1 MDPSLNHVVSDPAT
15 IKNYAGLLGAYVSGT
30 LSDLFGVAA
39 YIWPLVCGAVG
50 VACIAPQYELMWW
63 RWLGY
68 FLLTICLLFTG
79 AAWDLHVGEIYG
91 GGLVGSTLYEHASR
105 LLSHWGSVILWFF
118 LFCTAIQLT
127 FGLSWLKLYHKVKAL
142 CQTRISAVSSL
153 ERPALPPL
161 PLPNIKNLWEKLT
174 SRPAQK
180 ALPQVYDVDAEES
193 DATDDPAIRVVK
205 RSKPSRKKVKKAQE
219 TSQEDLYDSAS
230 DQYQDA
236 YDEQYDERYEYYDE
250 HHYEQDVEQDVD
262 QYVEQ
267 EDYAQAPA
275 QGRDN
280 SSSGDSQKASK
291 KPAAPKTSR
300 GLFSFG
306 KKEEAPA
313 TSKTPTRTQSKNNAQ
328 EDDYK
333 NAHENTHEEFHEEAY
348 NKSDSEDSPPHYDD
362 NYDDNYDDGY
372 DDDDH
377 GHHESLEDVYD
388 DTYEETPPAK
398 VKQQAPQ
405 PSKAKT
411 AANPALPKK
420 RKYVFPSLDLL
431 QDPAPSSP
439 TARGEMEKKGQAL
452 VSCLA
457 DFGIQGE
464 LVHITP
470 GPVVTMYAFRPAAGV
485 RVNRIANL
493 TDDIAL
499 ALKALAIRI
508 QAPIP
513 GSDTVGIEIPNI
525 QRDIV
530 NFREILESQAFSEAG
545 GPLNMVLGKN
555 IAGKPFVSELSK
567 MPHLLVAGATGAG
580 KSVGLNTILM
590 SLLYTTQP
598 DDMQLLLIDP
608 KRIEMA
614 VYADLP
620 HLVHPVV
627 TEMQYAKTAL
637 EWAVA
642 EMDKRYEAMARVGV
656 RNITGYNQK
665 IKEMGDNKSAELADF
680 EPLPYLVII
689 IDELADLMLT
699 AAREV
704 ETSIVRLA
712 QLARAAGIHM
722 ILATQRPSV
731 DVVTGIIKA
740 NFPCR
745 ISFQVTSKHDSRTI
759 LDMVGAEHLLGK
771 GDMLFKPSGGRLM
784 RLHGPFVADE
794 EVQAVVSHWKRQSPP
809 KYKVD
814 FAQWGQEQNEVSG
827 GGLGGD
833 ASADSL
839 YPEVRAFV
847 EEQGKAS
854 ISLVQRRFRIGFNRA
869 AVLMEQL
876 ERDGIIGPADGSKPR
891 SVIR

>member
-1 MDPSLNHVVSDPAT
+1 MDPSLNHVLSDDSVVQ
-15 IKNYAGLLGAYVSGT
+15 NYAGKLGAYISGS
-30 LSDLFGVAA
+30 LSDLFGIAA
-39 YIWPLVCGAVG
+39 YVWPLVFGAVG
-50 VACIAPQYELMWW
+50 VACIVPAYELVWW

-68 FLLTICLLFTG
+68 FLLTICLLFIG
-79 AAWDLHVGEIYG
+79 AAFDIQIGEIYSG
-91 GGLVGSTLYEHASR
+91 GMVGATLYEHASAM
-105 LLSHWGSVILWFF
+105 LSHWGSVILWFF
-118 LFCTAIQLT
+118 LFTMATQLT
-127 FGLSWLKLYHKVKAL
+127 FGISWLNVCRKIKLL
-142 CQTRISAVSSL
+142 CQTRISAVHM
-153 ERPALPPL
+153 PALPELKMP
-161 PLPNIKNLWEKLT
+161 
-174 SRPAQK
+174 
-180 ALPQVYDVDAEES
+180 ALPSPKSLMEKITNKPAHAPMPDVYDVES
-193 DATDDPAIRVVK
+193 HDVDDPNIRVV
-205 RSKPSRKKVKKAQE
+205 PRKKPKKARSAATADTERQE
-219 TSQEDLYDSAS
+219 KASQSKEHDADYD
-230 DQYQDA
+230 D
-236 YDEQYDERYEYYDE
+236 YDEDRADAHDDEYEQNGSTGNQRYYDE
-250 HHYEQDVEQDVD
+250 DDDYDDDQDYHDHDHDNQENHLSDDVQDYVDDYVDDLYEE
-262 QYVEQ
+262 ESTP
-267 EDYAQAPA
+267 AP
-275 QGRDN
+275 QPE
-280 SSSGDSQKASK
+280 K
-291 KPAAPKTSR
+291 KSR

-306 KKEEAPA
+306 TKEES
-313 TSKTPTRTQSKNNAQ
+313 TAQ
-328 EDDYK
+328 EQ
-333 NAHENTHEEFHEEAY
+333 
-348 NKSDSEDSPPHYDD
+348 P
-362 NYDDNYDDGY
+362 
-372 DDDDH
+372 
-377 GHHESLEDVYD
+377 
-388 DTYEETPPAK
+388 
-398 VKQQAPQ
+398 APQ
-405 PSKAKT
+405 PQARPQQASMAKAGVRT
-411 AANPALPKK
+411 
-420 RKYVFPSLDLL
+420 KYAFPSLELL
-431 QDPAPSSP
+431 QSATPSSP
-439 TARGEMEKKGQAL
+439 TARGEMEQKGQAL
-452 VSCLA
+452 VSCLS

-464 LVHITP
+464 LVRITP
-470 GPVVTMYAFRPAAGV
+470 GPVVTMYEFRPAAGI

-499 ALKALAIRI
+499 ALKAMAIRI

-513 GSDTVGIEIPNI
+513 GSDTVGIEIPNV

-530 NFREILESQAFSEAG
+530 NFREILESKAFTDAG

-555 IAGKPFVSELSK
+555 IAGKPFVAELSK

-580 KSVGLNTILM
+580 KSVGLNAILM

-627 TEMQYAKTAL
+627 TEMQFAKTAL

-642 EMDKRYEAMARVGV
+642 EMDKRYEAMARLGV

-665 IKEMGDNKSAELADF
+665 LKDLGDNRPPELSEL

-771 GDMLFKPSGGRLM
+771 GDMLYKPSGGRLM
-784 RLHGPFVADE
+784 RLHGPFVPDE

-814 FAQWGQEQNEVSG
+814 FAAWGTEQNEVSG
-827 GGLGGD
+827 SGLGD
-833 ASADSL
+833 ATDDSL
-839 YPEVRAFV
+839 YPQVRAFV

-891 SVIR
+891 SVINR

>member
-1 MDPSLNHVVSDPAT
+1 MLSDDTVVQ
-15 IKNYAGLLGAYVSGT
+15 NYAGKLGAYISGS
-30 LSDLFGVAA
+30 LSDLFGIAA
-39 YIWPLVCGAVG
+39 YVWPLVFGAVG
-50 VACIAPQYELMWW
+50 IACIVPAYELVWW

-68 FLLTICLLFTG
+68 FLLTICLLFIG
-79 AAWDLHVGEIYG
+79 AAFDIQIGEIYSG
-91 GGLVGSTLYEHASR
+91 GMVGATLYEHASAM
-105 LLSHWGSVILWFF
+105 LSHWGSVILWFF
-118 LFCTAIQLT
+118 LFTMATQLT
-127 FGLSWLKLYHKVKAL
+127 FGISWLNVCRKIKLL
-142 CQTRISAVSSL
+142 CQTRISAVHM
-153 ERPALPPL
+153 PALPEFKMP
-161 PLPNIKNLWEKLT
+161 
-174 SRPAQK
+174 
-180 ALPQVYDVDAEES
+180 ALPSPKSLMEKISSKPAHAPMPDVYDIEGHDV
-193 DATDDPAIRVVK
+193 DDPNIRVVPK
-205 RSKPSRKKVKKAQE
+205 KKPRKAQPSNATAADATHKASHTQE
-219 TSQEDLYDSAS
+219 PKHAHDEYEDYDEYDEDMTEESVQDHKQNAAAYDHQQKHTAHDDHDDQRYDEQHYDAQTYDEQKDDTS
-230 DQYQDA
+230 YQDA
-236 YDEQYDERYEYYDE
+236 HEYMDDIHE
-250 HHYEQDVEQDVD
+250 E
-262 QYVEQ
+262 
-267 EDYAQAPA
+267 AP
-275 QGRDN
+275 Q
-280 SSSGDSQKASK
+280 
-291 KPAAPKTSR
+291 AAPQAEKKSR

-306 KKEEAPA
+306 KKDHEAPKA
-313 TSKTPTRTQSKNNAQ
+313 SS
-328 EDDYK
+328 
-333 NAHENTHEEFHEEAY
+333 
-348 NKSDSEDSPPHYDD
+348 
-362 NYDDNYDDGY
+362 
-372 DDDDH
+372 
-377 GHHESLEDVYD
+377 
-388 DTYEETPPAK
+388 
-398 VKQQAPQ
+398 Q
-405 PSKAKT
+405 PSSQPLAPSPMARPGVKT
-411 AANPALPKK
+411 
-420 RKYVFPSLDLL
+420 KYEFPSLELL
-431 QDPAPSSP
+431 QNATPSSP
-439 TARGEMEKKGQAL
+439 TARGEMEQKGQAL
-452 VSCLA
+452 VSCLS

-464 LVHITP
+464 LVRITP
-470 GPVVTMYAFRPAAGV
+470 GPVVTMYEFRPAAGI

-499 ALKALAIRI
+499 ALKAIAIRI

-530 NFREILESQAFSEAG
+530 NFREILESKAFTDAG

-555 IAGKPFVSELSK
+555 IAGKPFVAELSK

-580 KSVGLNTILM
+580 KSVGLNAILM

-627 TEMQYAKTAL
+627 TEMQFAKTAL

-642 EMDKRYEAMARVGV
+642 EMDKRYEAMARLGV

-665 IKEMGDNKSAELADF
+665 LKELGDNRPPELAEL

-771 GDMLFKPSGGRLM
+771 GDMLYKPSGGRLM
-784 RLHGPFVADE
+784 RLHGPFVPDE

-814 FAQWGQEQNEVSG
+814 FAAWGTEQNEVSSP
-827 GGLGGD
+827 GLGD
-833 ASADSL
+833 ASEDSL
-839 YPEVRAFV
+839 YPQVRAFV